1 MDKFEAKVKG
11 RIGPGKGDGK
21 VVRVLN
27 RMIEWTDAGIRYEAD
42 QRHAEIIITE
52 LGLVEGSKGVSTPGV
67 ATNQKE
73 SGEDEGELNEELR
86 RAYRGL
92 VARANYLAQDRADI
106 QFAVKELSRG
116 MSKPT
121 EGNWKALKR
130 LGRYLLGRTRCVILY
145 TRQSRGDRGIFTQS
159 DTDYAG
165 CIKTRKS
172 TSGGIIKLG
181 HHVVKTWSTTQS
193 VIALSSGEAEYYGL
207 VKATSHSLGM
217 QAIAKDM
224 GIDVNIF
231 VYTDS
236 SAAKGI
242 ASRRGLGKM
251 RHIEVNQLWLQ
262 DKVAEGIIKVIKIP
276 GTGNQADI
284 LTKHVNAQTLGNHV
298 GIMGLQISEDRHQ
311 LMPSTT

>member
-1 MDKFEAKVKG
+1 MKG

-27 RMIEWTDAGIRYEAD
+27 RMIEWTDTGIRYEAD
-42 QRHAEIIITE
+42 QRHAEIIIAE

-67 ATNQKE
+67 TTTQKE
-73 SGEDEGELNEELR
+73 VGEDEEELNEELR

-145 TRQSRGDRGIFTQS
+145 MRQGRGNKGIFTQS

-165 CIKTRKS
+165 CIKTRS
-172 TSGGIIKLG
+172 PPAEESSSWGI
-181 HHVVKTWSTTQS
+181 
-193 VIALSSGEAEYYGL
+193 
-207 VKATSHSLGM
+207 
-217 QAIAKDM
+217 
-224 GIDVNIF
+224 
-231 VYTDS
+231 
-236 SAAKGI
+236 
-242 ASRRGLGKM
+242 
-251 RHIEVNQLWLQ
+251 
-262 DKVAEGIIKVIKIP
+262 
-276 GTGNQADI
+276 
-284 LTKHVNAQTLGNHV
+284 TL
-298 GIMGLQISEDRHQ
+298 
-311 LMPSTT
+311 